1 MYVDFLADSFCT
13 GAQFP
18 PSPQSGKF
26 PEKMVARSRARVR
39 SGWLKS
45 SPALRAQANSVG
57 GQNEIETD
65 FSRNTG
71 FVPIFLK

>member
-1 MYVDFLADSFCT
+1 MYVDFLTKTFCT
-13 GAQFP
+13 GIQFP
-18 PSPQSGKF
+18 TSPHSGKF
-26 PEKMVARSRARVR
+26 GEKMVARLRARMAR
-39 SGWLKS
+39 GWANSAPVL
-45 SPALRAQANSVG
+45 QANVNSVG